1 VDRLGV
7 GRLVT
12 ASALLVVA
20 LCTTMSLSPDL
31 RASDDFVMF
40 SLPAMAF
47 VTSAQTVAGFSLFM
61 RLCSAVV
68 AGTQFTLFMAAT
80 NFARVGG
87 AGVVDALSDRG
98 YPMLFGVMAI
108 SALVGLPFLYACL
121 GTAPA
126 GGDEPDDETPPPSG
140 VRPGAGLKRAHGQ
153 ALTVNTVRPLA
164 GRLLARRDV
173 GRRLSCPLLH
183 P

>member
-1 VDRLGV
+1 MGEPPRQTRSPQRPDF

-12 ASALLVVA
+12 LTILLVVV
-20 LCTTMSLSPDL
+20 LCASMSLSADL
-31 RASDDFVMF
+31 RTSSGFVLF
-40 SLPAMAF
+40 YLPAMAF

-87 AGVVDALSDRG
+87 AGVVDAFSEQG
-98 YPMLFGVMAI
+98 YAMLFGIMAI
-108 SALVGLPFLYACL
+108 SALAGLPFLYACL

-126 GGDEPDDETPPPSG
+126 GETIPPAAQDPAPD
-140 VRPGAGLKRAHGQ
+140 
-153 ALTVNTVRPLA
+153 
-164 GRLLARRDV
+164 
-173 GRRLSCPLLH
+173 
-183 P
+183 